1 MLRRLIPDVA
11 RNPNFQKLWWAQIL
25 ASTAFNTL
33 TYTLIIRIA
42 ERTGS
47 NTPVSL
53 FVLSFSVPALIFGL
67 VAGVWVDRIDRRLV
81 LVVTNLSRA
90 LLIPAFYFAEVGNFL
105 LVYPLAIVTSII
117 TQFFI
122 PAEATKLASTVDR
135 EQLHQANSL
144 FTFTLYASF
153 IIGPIAAGPALKYLG
168 LGKVSIALFIL
179 FAAATLLAWL
189 LPSDEEEEEVN
200 WDTSWEGLKGE
211 FLTAFRYIAGNNLVL
226 GGLALLTFSQALVS
240 TIVAVAPGYA
250 RSILG
255 IEVAD
260 TSTLMLAPAALGMIL
275 GALLLSRLGNFLA
288 ARYQVT
294 IGVFLAG
301 VGLMLL
307 GGVHLFDRWS
317 NALTLAAVILFVLG
331 AVNALVIV
339 PSQTAVQQHTPE
351 ELRGR
356 IFGVL
361 ATMVNAASFLPI
373 LFAGVLADTLGVVVM
388 MVLLGLSVFLSGFYV
403 LDKANTLRVE
413 S

>member
-1 MLRRLIPDVA
+1 VVRDT
-11 RNPNFQKLWWAQIL
+11 NFQKLWWAQIL
-25 ASTAFNTL
+25 ASSAFNTL

-53 FVLSFSVPALIFGL
+53 FVLSFSLPALIFGL
-67 VAGVWVDRIDRRLV
+67 VAGVWVDRIDSRLV
-81 LVVTNLSRA
+81 LVMTNLSRA

-105 LVYPLAIVTSII
+105 LVYPLAIMTSII

-122 PAEATKLASTVDR
+122 PAEATKLAATVRRD
-135 EQLHQANSL
+135 ELHQANSL

-168 LGKVSIALFIL
+168 LGKLSVVLFLL
-179 FAAATLLAWL
+179 FAAATVLAWM
-189 LPSDEEEEEVN
+189 LPSDRESSEVS
-200 WDTSWEGLKGE
+200 WDTSLVGLKGE
-211 FLTAFRYIAGNNLVL
+211 LLDAFRYIIGNNLVL
-226 GGLALLTFSQALVS
+226 GGLALLTFSQALVA

-250 RSILG
+250 RSVLG

-275 GALLLSRLGNFLA
+275 GALLLSRLGNFWP

-301 VGLMLL
+301 TGLVVL
-307 GGVHLFDRWS
+307 GGVHVFDNWFNPVIVAAALLF
-317 NALTLAAVILFVLG
+317 LLG
-331 AVNALVIV
+331 IANSLVIV
-339 PSQTAVQQHTPE
+339 PSQTAVQKYTPE

-361 ATMVNAASFLPI
+361 STMVNAASFLPVF
-373 LFAGVLADTLGVVVM
+373 FAGIVSDTLGVVVM
-388 MVLLGLSVFLSGFYV
+388 VVLMGIAVGLSGFYV
-403 LDKANTLRVE
+403 LDKANNLSVKVPT
-413 S
+413 